1 MVEIGKKQKKWSD
14 KELKVLFKNH
24 KLKSTSEIA
33 KIVGRTRYAVYMKM
47 KAIGL
52 LWKFGKKMK

>member
-52 LWKFGKKMK
+52 L